1 MEESKSELS
10 EQDQRALNYLA
21 LAANVLRPPPVDSG
35 TSSKSPWW
43 NAFLQ
48 PGVLAAL
55 VTVVVGGIMGNFIA
69 ATIQAGAKER
79 EFQQSWMKARGD
91 QALLA
96 YKEYTDQE
104 QETVKRAY
112 ELIGGCIAAAD
123 DLIGLTDPSFSPGSH
138 EGIET
143 QRKAI
148 RKTYNDYGAQWSKDG
163 LKLKLLMS
171 YYHPQHEIT
180 DAWKDVEVSVTEYM
194 DCSSDW
200 YVSHEDESLDP
211 KVIETACKDKKDTF
225 NEKVAQFTERLEKG
239 RRYVWEGWES
249 PDQLRNS
256 LESRYSPTPTP
267 TPLPASATK

>member
-1 MEESKSELS
+1 
-10 EQDQRALNYLA
+10 
-21 LAANVLRPPPVDSG
+21 
-35 TSSKSPWW
+35 
-43 NAFLQ
+43 
-48 PGVLAAL
+48 
-55 VTVVVGGIMGNFIA
+55 MGNFIA

-96 YKEYTDQE
+96 YKEYNDQE

-123 DLIGLTDPSFSPGSH
+123 DLIGLTDPSFAPGSH
-138 EGIET
+138 EGIEA

-148 RKTYNDYGAQWSKDG
+148 RKIYNEQEAQWRKDG

-171 YYHPQHEIT
+171 YYHPQPEIT
-180 DAWKDVEVSVTEYM
+180 DAWKGVDVSVTDYL
-194 DCSSDW
+194 DCSGNW
-200 YVSHEDESLDP
+200 YGSQEDKSAAPEDI
-211 KVIETACKDKKDTF
+211 KNACKDKKDIF
-225 NEKVAQFTERLEKG
+225 NAKVVQFTQLLEKG

-256 LESRYSPTPTP
+256 LESRYSPALTQTPIP
-267 TPLPASATK
+267 PSATK